1 VAAVRRAKSAGEPPG
16 AGLRSDRFR
25 NPWHPS
31 RVDDPNPTARAL
43 RCLELL
49 QDHPGI
55 TADRL
60 AGRLGVSDRAAR
72 RYVAVLREAGLPI
85 ESERGRYGGYRVGR
99 GLRLRPLMFTT
110 TEALGL
116 VMAVLEGG
124 HAATD
129 AGDPVQTALG
139 KIIRGLPEP
148 VARPA
153 EALRAVAARR
163 REPDESTPH
172 PETTARIVEACGSGH
187 RVRLH
192 YRLRPDRDSVMVVDP
207 WTVMVRYGRWYLLCW
222 SHTREARRLL
232 RVDRVSSVDVLA
244 ETFVPPADLDP
255 SLTIDEHLSQ
265 GWTHRV
271 EVTIEAPVDE
281 VARWLPRHL
290 GRVEELDPGRTRLTG
305 STDDLEWYAG
315 QLTAIRTRFRI
326 VDPPE
331 LREAADRIGR
341 NLRAAAG
348 SEGP

>member
-1 VAAVRRAKSAGEPPG
+1 
-16 AGLRSDRFR
+16 
-25 NPWHPS
+25 
-31 RVDDPNPTARAL
+31 VDDPNPTARAL

-129 AGDPVQTALG
+129 ADDPVQTALG

-172 PETTARIVEACGSGH
+172 PETTALIVEACGSGH

-222 SHTREARRLL
+222 SHSREARRLL
-232 RVDRVSSVDVLA
+232 RVDRVSSVDVLD

-255 SLTIDEHLSQ
+255 SLTIDEHLAH

-271 EVTIEAPVDE
+271 EVVIEAPVDE

-348 SEGP
+348 SQGD